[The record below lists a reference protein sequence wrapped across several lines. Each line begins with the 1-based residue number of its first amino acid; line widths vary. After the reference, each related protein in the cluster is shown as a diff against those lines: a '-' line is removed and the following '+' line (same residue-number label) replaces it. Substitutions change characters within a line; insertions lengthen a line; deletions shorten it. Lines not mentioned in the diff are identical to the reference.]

1 MLKYLLEFDIDSSV
15 DKIEIIEDLDITD
28 KTILQEQINKVR
40 KSYKELLDLFDSLKN
55 DRIKTNESLLD
66 KRRSVYLEYVGRTER
81 ADVLNTDEEILELQS
96 KISAID
102 DAMNTVKGYIDFLKS
117 DLRILGNSQYS
128 KF

>member
-1 MLKYLLEFDIDSSV
+1 MLKYLLDFDIDSSV